1 MKGKKGDLQMFKNL
15 RPVWAEVDL
24 DKMARNMREIRKQA
38 RSKDIIAVI
47 KADGYGHGALDI
59 APVLLENG
67 ATRIAVAVI
76 TEAIELRKGG
86 IEAPIMILGYTPGTF
101 KEELVK
107 YHIEQTVFT
116 YELAKELSD
125 EAVRINETAKIHISV
140 DTGMG
145 RIGFLPTKENA
156 LEVLKIS
163 KLPNIEIVGLF
174 THFAVADEKNKEY
187 TKKQVEK
194 YNYFYNLLVEEG
206 INIPIR
212 HVSNSASIIDLEDI
226 HYDAVRPGIILY
238 GYYPSN
244 EVNMD
249 KIKLEPAMTVKA
261 NIVHIKKLPKGE
273 SISYGRKFSTERETI
288 VGTIPVGYAD
298 GYTRLL
304 FGKGKVI
311 VNGKFAPII
320 GRICMDQFMVDLTD
334 VGEVK
339 VSDEVILLGS
349 DGKLKY
355 DADDIAEDLG
365 TINYEVICAVS
376 KRIPRV
382 YIKNNEVIKVRNYI

>member
-1 MKGKKGDLQMFKNL
+1 MFKKL
-15 RPVWAEVDL
+15 RPVWAEIDL
-24 DKMARNMREIRKQA
+24 DKLARNMREIRKQA
-38 RSKDIIAVI
+38 RSKDVIAVI

-59 APVLLENG
+59 APVLLQNG

-76 TEAIELRKGG
+76 TEALELRKGG
-86 IEAPIMILGYTPGTF
+86 IQAPIMILGYTPGTF
-101 KEELVK
+101 KEEIVK
-107 YHIEQTVFT
+107 NHIEQTV
-116 YELAKELSD
+116 YSYDLAKELSE
-125 EAVRINETAKIHISV
+125 EAVKSKEVAKIHIAV

-145 RIGFLPTKENA
+145 RIGFLPTKEGA
-156 LEVLKIS
+156 FEVLKIS
-163 KLPNIEIVGLF
+163 KLPNIEIIGLF
-174 THFAVADEKNKEY
+174 THFAVADEWDKEY

-194 YNYFYNLLVEEG
+194 YNYFSKLLEEQG
-206 INIPIR
+206 IKIPIK

-238 GYYPSN
+238 GYYPSM
-244 EVNMD
+244 EVNME
-249 KIKLEPAMTVKA
+249 KIALEPVMSVKA
-261 NIVHIKKLPKGE
+261 NIVHIKTLPKGE
-273 SISYGRKFSTERETI
+273 YISYGRKFKTERETI

-311 VNGKFAPII
+311 INGKYAPII

-339 VSDEVILLGS
+339 VSDEVILLGN
-349 DGKLKY
+349 DGNIKY
-355 DADDIAEDLG
+355 DADDIAKDLG

-376 KRIPRV
+376 KRIPRI
-382 YIKNNEVIKVRNYI
+382 YIKNGEVIKERNYI

>member
-1 MKGKKGDLQMFKNL
+1 MFKKL
-15 RPVWAEVDL
+15 RPVWAEIDL
-24 DKMARNMREIRKQA
+24 DKLAKNMREIRKQA

-59 APVLLENG
+59 AQVLLENG

-76 TEAIELRKGG
+76 TEALELRKGG
-86 IEAPIMILGYTPGTF
+86 IQAPIMILGYTPGTF
-101 KEELVK
+101 KEEIVK
-107 YHIEQTVFT
+107 NHIEQTVFS
-116 YELAKELSD
+116 YDLAKELSE
-125 EAVRINETAKIHISV
+125 EAVKRNEIAKVHIAV

-145 RIGFLPTKENA
+145 RIGFLPTKEGA

-174 THFAVADEKNKEY
+174 THFAVADEWDKEY

-194 YNYFYNLLVEEG
+194 YNYFYKLLEEQN
-206 INIPIR
+206 IKIPIK

-226 HYDAVRPGIILY
+226 HFDAVRPGIILY
-238 GYYPSN
+238 GYYPSE
-244 EVNMD
+244 EVNLG
-249 KIKLEPAMTVKA
+249 KITLEPVMSVKA
-261 NIVHIKKLPKGE
+261 NIVHIKTLQKGE
-273 SISYGRKFSTERETI
+273 YISYGRKFKTERETV

-334 VGEVK
+334 VGEVNT
-339 VSDEVILLGS
+339 SDEVILLGC

-355 DADDIAEDLG
+355 DADDIAKDLG

-382 YIKNNEVIKVRNYI
+382 YIKNGEVTKVRNYI